1 MPYRRL
7 PNTDAARTR
16 ALTKAI
22 NKTLGLHP
30 DDIAFNYKT
39 LTRAKFFLS
48 TFRTGINLQRAD
60 SVQYAEKNSELSHL
74 QKQIRMYI
82 THFIQVLGMTIAR
95 GEISAEALRYYGLE
109 TYGKKLPSLRTDE
122 DLAEWGKQLIDG
134 EEARVKDGGTPMANP
149 RISVLKVHYDRFMI
163 KLKSTQFKHDT
174 KENAGEYI
182 QNLRKEADDL
192 ILEIWNGVEH
202 TFAHLSADEKREKAE
217 EYGVCYV
224 FRPYEK
230 SPL

>member
-30 DDIAFNYKT
+30 DDIAFEYKT
-39 LTRAKFFLS
+39 LTRTKFFVE
-48 TFRTGINLQRAD
+48 TFKKSISLQRAD
-60 SVQYAEKNSELSHL
+60 NAQYIEKNGELSHL

-82 THFIQVLGMTIAR
+82 THFIQVLNMSIQR
-95 GEISAEALRYYGLE
+95 GEIAADSLRYYGLE
-109 TYGKKLPSLRTDE
+109 KYHRKLPLLKTDE
-122 DLAEWGKQLIDG
+122 DLVSWGKQLIDG
-134 EEARVKDGGTPMANP
+134 EDVRVKEGGTPMSNP
-149 RISVLKVHYDRFMI
+149 RIAQLKVSYDRFMI
-163 KLKSTQFKHDT
+163 KLRSTQFKHGT

-182 QNLRKEADDL
+182 QSLRKEADEL
-192 ILEIWNGVEH
+192 ILEIWNGVER
-202 TFAHLSADEKREKAE
+202 TFAHLPAEEKREKAE

-230 SPL
+230 Q